1 LPKIKSML
9 KLYKVIENQ
18 LHYWETWE
26 TGENSGLIH
35 KGIAGD
41 RGKDQEVK
49 TDYRNVIDR
58 ELERLVKE
66 GYDEI
71 LPEDMDTLL
80 IEFKPKGATAK
91 TAPEHWE
98 RLEELL
104 DNGLGWVGLGHCEGT
119 EEENG
124 IMTVVCEVVD
134 YSLAAAYIKAGLDD
148 SEFKDYERVYQ
159 GE

>member
-1 LPKIKSML
+1 ML

-26 TGENSGLIH
+26 TGKNSGLIH

-41 RGKDQEVK
+41 RGKDQEVA

-71 LPEDMDTLL
+71 PPEDMDSLL
-80 IEFKPKGATAK
+80 IEFKAVKPSGK
-91 TAPEHWE
+91 TAAEHWE

-104 DNGLGWVGLGHCEGT
+104 DNALGWAGLGHCEGT
-119 EEENG
+119 ATEENG
-124 IMTVVCEVVD
+124 MMTVLCEVVD
-134 YSLAAAYIKAGLDD
+134 FDLAAEHIKAGLVDT
-148 SEFKDYERVYQ
+148 EFKDYERVYQ
-159 GE
+159 GG